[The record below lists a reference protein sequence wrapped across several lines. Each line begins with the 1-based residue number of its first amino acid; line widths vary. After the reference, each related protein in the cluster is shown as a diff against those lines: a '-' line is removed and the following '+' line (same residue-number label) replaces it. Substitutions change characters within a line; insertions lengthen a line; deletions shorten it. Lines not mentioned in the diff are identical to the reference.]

1 MAKLYEIIEEIRIK
15 LLLRKILVLLYVLFL
30 LYVFYNL
37 LLILTFS
44 PIFSYGL
51 QKKKKK
57 KKGIGDDILKCGA
70 INRAKRGILISLEL
84 NNIRV

>member
-15 LLLRKILVLLYVLFL
+15 LLLRKILVL

-57 KKGIGDDILKCGA
+57 KEIGDDILKCGA

>member
-15 LLLRKILVLLYVLFL
+15 LLLRKILVL

>member
-1 MAKLYEIIEEIRIK
+1 MTKLYEIIEEIRIK
-15 LLLRKILVLLYVLFL
+15 LLLRKILVIMIVFL

-44 PIFSYGL
+44 PNFFVRSS
-51 QKKKKK
+51 KKKKK

>member
-15 LLLRKILVLLYVLFL
+15 LLLRKILVIIIVFL

>member
-51 QKKKKK
+51 QKKKEKERDWRRYFK
-57 KKGIGDDILKCGA
+57 VWSNK
-70 INRAKRGILISLEL
+70 
-84 NNIRV
+84 

>member
-15 LLLRKILVLLYVLFL
+15 LLLRKILVIIIVFL

-57 KKGIGDDILKCGA
+57 KKRIGDDILKCGA

>member
-1 MAKLYEIIEEIRIK
+1 MAKLYEIIEEIRTK

-57 KKGIGDDILKCGA
+57 KGIGDDILKCGA
-70 INRAKRGILISLEL
+70 INRAK
-84 NNIRV
+84 

>member
-15 LLLRKILVLLYVLFL
+15 LLLRKILVIMIVFL

-44 PIFSYGL
+44 PNFFVRSS
-51 QKKKKK
+51 KKKEKERDWRRYFK
-57 KKGIGDDILKCGA
+57 VWSNK
-70 INRAKRGILISLEL
+70 
-84 NNIRV
+84 